1 VNASR
6 KLIFLL
12 VGSSLFMALVIGSA
26 ALAASSA
33 TIAFLDASPH
43 PQYQASGAGLVDE
56 GFGCDMVTMLIA
68 DATGGITD
76 IDTFCIDTTS
86 GTGTDYTD
94 WGSFWNGYVP
104 VLAPIT
110 YTLFD
115 TSAGDACD
123 EGRTRRRAGLTSN
136 AARCRLWTRRSTIQS
151 RCRPAR
157 LVRLAVAARRPSL
170 ARPAASS
177 LSRPARW
184 SAICRSRRKST
195 GRPATCR
202 PVASST
208 PARISS
214 SGRIRPRLTTRS
226 CSPASSSGCRKP
238 ACSRAICRA
247 ERRPAADADCELA
260 AAKGSFEQ
268 QKQPESSGGRA
279 GRSALAAFL
288 ALTTPAPPGMICGD
302 ERRYL
307 SSSASRTRAE
317 TPPGCFRNRA

>member
-1 VNASR
+1 MNASR

-33 TIAFLDASPH
+33 TIAFLDASPQ
-43 PQYQASGAGLVDE
+43 PQYQAAGAGLVDE

-123 EGRTRRRAGLTSN
+123 EGENSAACGAYLQSCAVPTLDEAFYYPVEMPAGTP
-136 AARCRLWTRRSTIQS
+136 RSF
-151 RCRPAR
+151 
-157 LVRLAVAARRPSL
+157 
-170 ARPAASS
+170 
-177 LSRPARW
+177 
-184 SAICRSRRKST
+184 
-195 GRPATCR
+195 
-202 PVASST
+202 
-208 PARISS
+208 
-214 SGRIRPRLTTRS
+214 S
-226 CSPASSSGCRKP
+226 C
-238 ACSRAICRA
+238 
-247 ERRPAADADCELA
+247 
-260 AAKGSFEQ
+260 
-268 QKQPESSGGRA
+268 GG
-279 GRSALAAFL
+279 
-288 ALTTPAPPGMICGD
+288 PAPVPG
-302 ERRYL
+302 
-307 SSSASRTRAE
+307 A
-317 TPPGCFRNRA
+317 PGCKLAIPSGSVVGDLPFKTQIYWSPGNVSPGRFINPGTYIVVGQDQTEAYYKIVLACQFIWVPKTSMQPSYLPPQNGAPLPTRIVS